1 MAVQMELAR
10 ILIREEYESHI
21 LELRE
26 VEGDRVFPIVIGP
39 NEAMAI
45 ERRLM
50 GKTPPRPQTHELLA
64 TVIDQ
69 LGAKVKSILIR
80 DLQDHTFYASLILE
94 HQGKDVEIDSRP
106 SDAIAL
112 GVAMEV
118 PIYVS
123 EQVLE
128 EICPPGSEDGHATD
142 CTNDDV
148 ATIDDLDFNDLTDD
162 DDDDEDD

>member
-64 TVIDQ
+64 SVIGH
-69 LGAKVKSILIR
+69 LGAKIKSILIR
-80 DLQDHTFYASLILE
+80 DLQDHTFFASLILDRDGQTIE
-94 HQGKDVEIDSRP
+94 VDSRP

-112 GVAMEV
+112 GVAVEV

-123 EQVLE
+123 ELVLDE
-128 EICPPGSEDGHATD
+128 VCPQSSDGGTFELGEDGS
-142 CTNDDV
+142 
-148 ATIDDLDFNDLTDD
+148 DDLPSS
-162 DDDDEDD
+162 

>member
-64 TVIDQ
+64 SVIEQ
-69 LGAKVKSILIR
+69 LDARIQSILIR

-94 HQGKDVEIDSRP
+94 RDGKTIQVDSRP

-112 GVAMEV
+112 GVAVEV

-123 EQVLE
+123 ESVLE
-128 EICPPGSEDGHATD
+128 EVCPPPGSDMDHPPMD
-142 CTNDDV
+142 MDDS
-148 ATIDDLDFNDLTDD
+148 DDQPQ
-162 DDDDEDD
+162 

>member
-1 MAVQMELAR
+1 MPVQMELTR

-26 VEGDRVFPIVIGP
+26 VDGDRIFPIVIGP

-64 TVIDQ
+64 SVIDQ
-69 LGAKVKSILIR
+69 LGASIKSIMIR
-80 DLQDHTFYASLILE
+80 DLQDHTFYASLVLE
-94 HQGKDVEIDSRP
+94 RDGKTIEIDSRP

-112 GVAMEV
+112 GVATEV
-118 PIYVS
+118 PIFVAS
-123 EQVLE
+123 EVLE
-128 EICPPGSEDGHATD
+128 ATCPE
-142 CTNDDV
+142 NDDNPQGFD
-148 ATIDDLDFNDLTDD
+148 INDLPPEAPDSP
-162 DDDDEDD
+162 

>member
-64 TVIDQ
+64 TVIEQ
-69 LGAKVKSILIR
+69 LGAKIKSIIIR
-80 DLQDHTFYASLILE
+80 DLQDHTFYASLILD
-94 HQGKDVEIDSRP
+94 QDGKSVEIDSRP

-123 EQVLE
+123 ELVLGE
-128 EICPPGSEDGHATD
+128 VCPNAKDLGTEDSDSDMGH
-142 CTNDDV
+142 DDS
-148 ATIDDLDFNDLTDD
+148 
-162 DDDDEDD
+162 DEMPNG

>member
-26 VEGDRVFPIVIGP
+26 IEGDRVFPIVIGP

-64 TVIDQ
+64 DVILA
-69 LGAKVKSILIR
+69 LGGRIKSILIR

-94 HQGKDVEIDSRP
+94 HNGQEIEVDSRP

-118 PIYVS
+118 PIFVA
-123 EQVLE
+123 ENVLD
-128 EICPPGSEDGHATD
+128 EICPAPSSNPGS
-142 CTNDDV
+142 
-148 ATIDDLDFNDLTDD
+148 LDFNDEDHDPGADD
-162 DDDDEDD
+162 ADDTQQS

>member
-1 MAVQMELAR
+1 MPVQMELTR

-64 TVIDQ
+64 SVIDQ
-69 LGAKVKSILIR
+69 LGARIKSIMIR
-80 DLQDHTFYASLILE
+80 DLQDHTFYASLVLE
-94 HQGKDVEIDSRP
+94 HDGKMIEIDSRP

-112 GVAMEV
+112 GVATEV
-118 PIYVS
+118 PIFVAS
-123 EQVLE
+123 EVLDVTCPE
-128 EICPPGSEDGHATD
+128 SQDDPPGFDM
-142 CTNDDV
+142 
-148 ATIDDLDFNDLTDD
+148 NDLPPDAPD
-162 DDDDEDD
+162 SVD

>member
-26 VEGDRVFPIVIGP
+26 VEGERVFPIVIGP

-64 TVIDQ
+64 SVIEQ

-80 DLQDHTFYASLILE
+80 DLQDHTFYASLVLD
-94 HQGKDVEIDSRP
+94 QGGKTVEIDSRP

-123 EQVLE
+123 SLVLDE
-128 EICPPGSEDGHATD
+128 VCPQNAEPDVDAGQ
-142 CTNDDV
+142 DDS
-148 ATIDDLDFNDLTDD
+148 DDSSNS
-162 DDDDEDD
+162 

>member
-1 MAVQMELAR
+1 MELAR

-64 TVIDQ
+64 NVIDQ
-69 LGAKVKSILIR
+69 LGGIVKSILIR
-80 DLQDHTFYASLILE
+80 DLQDHTFYASLMLE
-94 HQGKDVEIDSRP
+94 QNGQTIEVDSRP

-112 GVAMEV
+112 GVAMDV

-128 EICPPGSEDGHATD
+128 EICPPPGTPGSSSGNLSSDDTD
-142 CTNDDV
+142 FT
-148 ATIDDLDFNDLTDD
+148 DLDDPSND
-162 DDDDEDD
+162 